1 MVAALSVLS
10 VVGCGRKLPPL
21 PPVLDVPAR
30 IEPLQ
35 LSQEGADVVLRFPYP
50 TRTATGEELSGL
62 SEVTVW
68 REILSAPG
76 GANPQA
82 PKPLTNPEE
91 RAREERTFR
100 QNAVKVASLSR
111 NELDE
116 STLGTDIVYRDSLVP
131 LYRER
136 GIGRVFLRYAVTASR
151 GRKDASPLS
160 PLAALLPRVPPEA
173 PDVVFAT
180 VEENQVCL
188 EWPKP
193 AGMLDGSKPARIAAY
208 AVFRRL
214 ESDDAY
220 ESTPLGTESRGEF
233 YIDRTAAPEK
243 RYRYTVR
250 AVPAL
255 ADAFILGPP
264 SLEVK
269 VDTKDVF
276 APPPPGGL
284 LVLSEEAGTRLV
296 WNPVPARDLAGY
308 RIYRRATEGG
318 AFEKIAEVKEELSY
332 LDKITLVPGAKTR
345 WAVTAFDARGNESAR
360 SEASGDA
367 R

>member
-1 MVAALSVLS
+1 
-10 VVGCGRKLPPL
+10 
-21 PPVLDVPAR
+21 
-30 IEPLQ
+30 
-35 LSQEGADVVLRFPYP
+35 
-50 TRTATGEELSGL
+50 
-62 SEVTVW
+62 
-68 REILSAPG
+68 
-76 GANPQA
+76 
-82 PKPLTNPEE
+82 
-91 RAREERTFR
+91 
-100 QNAVKVASLSR
+100 
-111 NELDE
+111 
-116 STLGTDIVYRDSLVP
+116 
-131 LYRER
+131 
-136 GIGRVFLRYAVTASR
+136 
-151 GRKDASPLS
+151 
-160 PLAALLPRVPPEA
+160 
-173 PDVVFAT
+173 
-180 VEENQVCL
+180 
-188 EWPKP
+188 
-193 AGMLDGSKPARIAAY
+193 MLDGSKPARIAAY
-208 AVFRRL
+208 AVFLRL
-214 ESDDAY
+214 ESDEAY

-308 RIYRRATEGG
+308 RIYRRATESG

-332 LDKITLVPGAKTR
+332 LDKIPLVPGAKTR

-360 SEASGDA
+360 SEGSGDG